1 MSAMKHKSIGLLL
14 LTVFG
19 LITFGP
25 LTSVAMA
32 GVPVVKS
39 VTQAAT
45 HASTTTSQGVPGFS
59 DSYDTGMGAAYPG
72 ASRYNT
78 VKTMSEAKL
87 FNLLNQQPKT
97 IDNLVFENGQDT
109 VLVYL
114 VKDKKNSIYYQV
126 TTGGSADQANL
137 RQLAETKGVDFSN
150 QVSGPSTLGSLL
162 VSLLPILLIAGL
174 VIYML
179 RRSQGGGG
187 GTGGLLGNSKS
198 ATVKIDPAKRVT
210 LADVAG
216 QDEAKQEI
224 GEVVDFLKDPG
235 IFKEMGANVP
245 RGIILTGPPGT
256 GKTLFAKAVAGEA
269 GVPFIRRSGSEFVEM
284 YVGVGAKRVR
294 EMMEEAKKHGK
305 CIVFID
311 EIDAFARKRSSGPG
325 MGNGEAENTLN
336 QLLTEMDGFD
346 SSDGIVF
353 IAATNR
359 MDMLD
364 PAILRPGR
372 FDRKVSV
379 GLPDKAARA
388 QIFQLY
394 LGKKK
399 CTQEVLDK
407 IEHWAKIT
415 PGASGAVIAGAVN
428 EAAVLASRRIKQA
441 RKDGKTTVELI
452 TASDLDEG
460 ILRATWGAASESKA
474 RLMTVELKR
483 NLAIHE
489 AGHAIVAMAHGD
501 DPGRITIMPRG
512 QTGGH
517 YQSLS
522 DTDGMQTYAQLI
534 AMIDMALA
542 GRAAQKVLLGRAD
555 TGCSNDLMQANNI
568 AGFLTTQ
575 VGMSRLGAIYLP
587 EGEKP
592 SEEIKAVIKELVDE
606 RQGVVENLIG
616 EHKTR
621 LEAVVEALLERE
633 TLLGFELKAI
643 WEGFGEYRSAKV
655 DLLPVH
661 EKHHTTPDST
671 HCDCVEPVKPATKPQ
686 SAIGAIGDVCKRL
699 GRNFIPGLGEEPP
712 AEIKGPMDK
721 FSL

>member
-1 MSAMKHKSIGLLL
+1 MKKAKNKNWLIFLS
-14 LTVFG
+14 LTFAIFVLVQFG
-19 LITFGP
+19 LP
-25 LTSVAMA
+25 AYAQASVGQIQPTVQSKA
-32 GVPVVKS
+32 S
-39 VTQAAT
+39 AAT
-45 HASTTTSQGVPGFS
+45 PPTN
-59 DSYDTGMGAAYPG
+59 YDPVDPTGAGYVAPR
-72 ASRYNT
+72 SPSI
-78 VKTMSEAKL
+78 KTMPESEL
-87 FNLLNQQPKT
+87 YLTLNDKPTT
-97 IDNLVFENGQDT
+97 IDRLVFDGVSDNVQ
-109 VLVYL
+109 VYF
-114 VKDKKNSIYYQV
+114 VKDKKSGVYYQV
-126 TTGGSADQANL
+126 ITGGSLDQANL
-137 RQLAETKGVDFSN
+137 RQLALKQKVAFAN
-150 QVSGPSTLGSLL
+150 VAVSHTGGFGTFLISIFPL
-162 VSLLPILLIAGL
+162 LLIGTVVFFMFRQSRA
-174 VIYML
+174 
-179 RRSQGGGG
+179 GGGSG
-187 GTGGLLGNSKS
+187 ANNPVGLFKSKP
-198 ATVKIDPAKRVT
+198 ATVVIDQAKRIT
-210 LADVAG
+210 LSDVAG

-224 GEVVDFLKDPG
+224 GEVVEFLKDPG

-269 GVPFIRRSGSEFVEM
+269 NVPFIRRSGSEFVEM

-311 EIDAFARKRSSGPG
+311 EIDAFARRRASGPG

-359 MDMLD
+359 LDMLD

-379 GLPDKAARA
+379 GLPDKTARA
-388 QIFQLY
+388 QIFKLY

-399 CTQEVLDK
+399 CTDEVMAK

-428 EAAVLASRRIKQA
+428 EAAVLAARRIKKA
-441 RKDGKTTVELI
+441 RQEGKISIELI

-474 RLMTVELKR
+474 RLMSVEVKR

-489 AGHAIVAMAHGD
+489 AGHAVVAMAHGD

-575 VGMSRLGAIYLP
+575 VGMSHLGAIYLP

-592 SEEIKAVIKELVDE
+592 GEAIRAVIKEIVDE
-606 RQGVVENLIG
+606 RQGVVEALIE

-621 LEAVVEALLERE
+621 LESVVDALLERE

-643 WEGFGEYRSAKV
+643 WEGFGDYRSAAV
-655 DLLPVH
+655 DLLPMH
-661 EKHHTTPDST
+661 EKPHLPVDSG
-671 HCDCVEPVKPATKPQ
+671 HCDCVEPVNPTKPQ

-699 GRNFIPGLGEEPP
+699 GRNFIPGLGEDEAP
-712 AEIKGPMDK
+712 AEVKGPMDK